1 MKPHVFSFSF
11 LALHSEEAQ
20 LPFCPCDALRNA
32 RVGTGVDDVVE
43 GLFTDGI
50 TGIDVTAQ
58 DFPVRQSAAGMF
70 VVNTYDFPYPVR
82 ITHSCYFLPAALFHI
97 VSLLSCKITNN
108 RDKKRKTSNAI
119 FRLRV

>member
-1 MKPHVFSFSF
+1 MKPHIFSFSF

-82 ITHSCYFLPAALFHI
+82 ITLFLLFSSGCPFPYRFPAFLQ
-97 VSLLSCKITNN
+97 NYE
-108 RDKKRKTSNAI
+108 
-119 FRLRV
+119 